1 MANDTPPMCM
11 QQILFK
17 KNTDGTFLVFIWI
30 YSIRNIWIVF
40 FVDGDP
46 ENQFNINPEYGS
58 ILTSKR
64 LDREKRD
71 HYNLTVMATDGIHQ
85 TSVKVIIVYS
95 SYISTFQ

>member
-1 MANDTPPMCM
+1 MHAANF
-11 QQILFK
+11 ILK
-17 KNTDGTFLVFIWI
+17 KILMEPFFVFICI

-85 TSVKVIIVYS
+85 TSVKVIVVYS
-95 SYISTFQ
+95 SYISAF

>member
-64 LDREKRD
+64 LDREKG
-71 HYNLTVMATDGIHQ
+71 TITI
-85 TSVKVIIVYS
+85 
-95 SYISTFQ
+95 

>member
-1 MANDTPPMCM
+1 MTCHLCACSKFY
-11 QQILFK
+11 LK
-17 KNTDGTFLVFIWI
+17 KNTDGTFFVFIWI
-30 YSIRNIWIVF
+30 YSIRNTWIVF

-85 TSVKVIIVYS
+85 TSVKVIVVYS

>member
-85 TSVKVIIVYS
+85 TSVKVIVVYS